1 MSGSTGEFREEVVSF
16 HESVLDTELAV
27 QIPLP
32 GKAAAPWLWRV
43 RSANSLQL
51 SIPSRSTQLWRT
63 D

>member
-32 GKAAAPWLWRV
+32 GKAAAP
-43 RSANSLQL
+43 
-51 SIPSRSTQLWRT
+51 
-63 D
+63 